1 MKKTLLGTALL
12 FALAQALPMD
22 AQKQVRLTFNRA
34 GGTAVSNVT
43 VKVTDESGNAING
56 VTATLQ
62 SIKQGTGTDADAAT
76 TDVALKSGGKLDTH
90 TEILCANY
98 TNKELD
104 SRFAEFTF
112 KISGLSDFS
121 LNHSDLQ
128 IASMNGSGDFQY
140 NNLPR
145 KCDVRV
151 WNNEDKSTLIA
162 SIDGIVTDKNA
173 SKEDKVNPTDKDTG
187 KDNTIDWEIK
197 ASTTTPATTDQI
209 LVVRLA
215 KSSDNKGCF
224 FGLKQITLYN
234 GYRFATTA
242 TSNIANVATFSA
254 SSPVTFSSDATA
266 YIAINSDNKQ
276 VTLSPLNGALAAG
289 KGAIVSKATTGDIY
303 AYVST
308 ETTDSRNNLLVG
320 SSDATKELTDGNYY
334 IFNKKDND
342 AVFSPLDNAAST
354 TLAANKAALKTTTT
368 GGQALTLDFGSVT
381 GINTVTTAM
390 PATNATFDLSGR
402 KVSGK
407 LPAGLY
413 IKNGKKL
420 LIK

>member
-12 FALAQALPMD
+12 LALAQALPMD

-43 VKVTDESGNAING
+43 VKVTDESGNAIDG

-62 SIKQGTGTDADAAT
+62 SIKQGTGTDANAAT
-76 TDVALKSGGKLDTH
+76 TDVALKSIGQLDAH
-90 TEILCANY
+90 TEILCADYN
-98 TNKELD
+98 NNGLD

-112 KISGLSDFS
+112 KISGLNDFS

-128 IASMNGSGDFQY
+128 IAALNKGGNFQY
-140 NNLPR
+140 DKGSR

-173 SKEDKVNPTDKDTG
+173 SNET

-197 ASTTTPATTDQI
+197 ASTTTPATTEQI

-276 VTLSPLNGALAAG
+276 VTLSPLNGALAAEQ
-289 KGAIVSKATTGDIY
+289 GAIVSKATTGDIY

-308 ETTDSRNNLLVG
+308 ETTDSRNNQLVG
-320 SSDATKELTDGNYY
+320 SGDATKELTDGNYY
-334 IFNKKDND
+334 IFNKQGND
-342 AVFSPLDNAAST
+342 AVFSPLNNTNT
-354 TLAANKAALKTTTT
+354 TLAANKAALKTTTIS
-368 GGQALTLDFGSVT
+368 GQALTLDFGSVT

-413 IKNGKKL
+413 IKNGKKFI
-420 LIK
+420 IK

>member
-62 SIKQGTGTDADAAT
+62 SIKEGTGTDAGAT
-76 TDVALKSGGKLDTH
+76 ATDVALNSGNELNTH

-98 TNKELD
+98 SNGKN
-104 SRFAEFTF
+104 SFAEFTF
-112 KISGLSDFS
+112 KISGLSDFR

-128 IASMNGSGDFQY
+128 IAAMNLNGRFQNSKGERY
-140 NNLPR
+140 
-145 KCDVRV
+145 CDVRV
-151 WNNEDKSTLIA
+151 WGNENKSTLIA
-162 SIDGIVTDKNA
+162 STDGILVDKLGG
-173 SKEDKVNPTDKDTG
+173 SYTV
-187 KDNTIDWEIK
+187 DNTIDWEIK
-197 ASTTTPATTDQI
+197 GEATTQAATDQY
-209 LVVRLA
+209 LVVRMA
-215 KSSDNKGCF
+215 KSSNSNGCF

-242 TSNIANVATFSA
+242 TSNIDNVATFSA

-266 YIAINSDNKQ
+266 YIAINSDNTQ

-308 ETTDSRNNLLVG
+308 EATDSRNNQLVG
-320 SSDATKELTDGNYY
+320 SGDATKDLTDGNYY
-334 IFNKKDND
+334 IFNKQGEE
-342 AVFSPLDNAAST
+342 AVFSPLKESAST
-354 TLAANKAALKTTTT
+354 TLAANKAVLKTATPS
-368 GGQALTLDFGSVT
+368 GQALTLDFGSVT
-381 GINTVTTAM
+381 GINTATTAM

>member
-62 SIKQGTGTDADAAT
+62 SIKQGTGTDADAAA
-76 TDVALKSGGKLDTH
+76 TDVALKSGGKLNTH

-98 TNKELD
+98 NNNGLD

-112 KISGLSDFS
+112 KISGLSNFS

-128 IASMNGSGDFQY
+128 IAAMNSGGDFQY
-140 NNLPR
+140 DPKSR

-173 SKEDKVNPTDKDTG
+173 SEESKQTG

-197 ASTTTPATTDQI
+197 ASATTPATTEQI

-234 GYRFATTA
+234 GYRFATTT

-254 SSPVTFSSDATA
+254 SKPVTFSSDATA
-266 YIAINSDNKQ
+266 YIAINSNNTQ

-289 KGAIVSKATTGDIY
+289 QGAIVSKATTGDIY
-303 AYVST
+303 AYVSA
-308 ETTDSRNNLLVG
+308 ETTDSRNNQLVG
-320 SSDATKELTDGNYY
+320 GGDATKELTDGNYY
-334 IFNKKDND
+334 IFNKKGDD
-342 AVFSPLDNAAST
+342 AVFSPLNNTST
-354 TLAANKAALKTTTT
+354 TLAANKAALKTATP

-381 GINTVTTAM
+381 GINTATTAM

-402 KVSGK
+402 KVNGK

>member
-12 FALAQALPMD
+12 LALAQALPMD

-43 VKVTDESGNAING
+43 VKVTDESGNAIDG

-62 SIKQGTGTDADAAT
+62 SIKQGTGTDADAAA
-76 TDVALKSGGKLDTH
+76 TDVALLSGMELNTH

-98 TNKELD
+98 ANVKN
-104 SRFAEFTF
+104 SFAEFTF
-112 KISGLSDFS
+112 KISGLNNFS

-128 IASMNGSGDFQY
+128 IAAMNLYGRFQNSKDQRY
-140 NNLPR
+140 
-145 KCDVRV
+145 CDVRV
-151 WNNEDKSTLIA
+151 WGNENKSTLLA
-162 SIDGIVTDKNA
+162 SVDGILVDKLGG
-173 SKEDKVNPTDKDTG
+173 DYVR
-187 KDNTIDWEIK
+187 DNTIDWEIK
-197 ASTTTPATTDQI
+197 GNTTTPAATDQYI
-209 LVVRLA
+209 VVRMA
-215 KSSDNKGCF
+215 KSNRSQGCY

-242 TSNIANVATFSA
+242 TSNIDNVATFSA
-254 SSPVTFSSDATA
+254 SKPVTFSSDATA

-289 KGAIVSKATTGDIY
+289 QGAIVSKATTGDIY

-308 ETTDSRNNLLVG
+308 EATDSRNNQLVG
-320 SSDATKELTDGNYY
+320 SGDATKELTDGNYY
-334 IFNKKDND
+334 IFNKKGDD
-342 AVFSPLDNAAST
+342 AVFSPLNNTST
-354 TLAANKAALKTTTT
+354 TLAANKAALKTATP

-381 GINTVTTAM
+381 GINTATTAM

>member
-62 SIKQGTGTDADAAT
+62 SIKQGTGTDADAAA
-76 TDVALKSGGKLDTH
+76 TDVALKSGGKLNTH

-98 TNKELD
+98 NNNSLD

-112 KISGLSDFS
+112 KISGLSNFS

-128 IASMNGSGDFQY
+128 IAAMNSGGDFQY
-140 NNLPR
+140 DPKSR

-173 SKEDKVNPTDKDTG
+173 SEESKQTG

-197 ASTTTPATTDQI
+197 ASTTTPATTEQI

-234 GYRFATTA
+234 GYRFATTT

-308 ETTDSRNNLLVG
+308 EATDSRNNQLVG
-320 SSDATKELTDGNYY
+320 SGDATKELTDGNYY
-334 IFNKKDND
+334 IFNKKGEE
-342 AVFSPLDNAAST
+342 AVFSPLSNAVST

-381 GINTVTTAM
+381 GINTATTAM
-390 PATNATFDLSGR
+390 PATNTTFDLSGR

>member
-62 SIKQGTGTDADAAT
+62 SIKQGTGTDTDATA
-76 TDVALKSGGKLDTH
+76 TDVALKSGGKLNTH

-98 TNKELD
+98 NNNGLD

-112 KISGLSDFS
+112 KISGLSNFS

-128 IASMNGSGDFQY
+128 IAAMNSGGDFQY
-140 NNLPR
+140 DPKSR

-173 SKEDKVNPTDKDTG
+173 SEESKQTG

-197 ASTTTPATTDQI
+197 ASTTTPATTEQI

-234 GYRFATTA
+234 GYRFATTT
-242 TSNIANVATFSA
+242 TSNIDNVATFSA

-266 YIAINSDNKQ
+266 YIAINSNDTQ

-289 KGAIVSKATTGDIY
+289 QGAIVSKATTGDIY

-308 ETTDSRNNLLVG
+308 EATDSRNNQLVG
-320 SSDATKELTDGNYY
+320 SGDATKELTDGNYY
-334 IFNKKDND
+334 IFNKQGED
-342 AVFSPLDNAAST
+342 AVFSPLNSTNT

-381 GINTVTTAM
+381 GINTATTAM

-402 KVSGK
+402 KVSGN

>member
-12 FALAQALPMD
+12 LALAQALPMD

-43 VKVTDESGNAING
+43 VNVTDESGNAING

-62 SIKQGTGTDADAAT
+62 SIKQGTGTEANATT
-76 TDVALKSGGKLDTH
+76 TDVALKSGEQLNKH
-90 TEILCANY
+90 PEILCANY
-98 TNKELD
+98 SNGKNA
-104 SRFAEFTF
+104 FAEFTF
-112 KISGLSDFS
+112 KISGLNDFS
-121 LNHSDLQ
+121 LNHSDLH
-128 IASMNGSGDFQY
+128 ISAMNGQGKFQNSKGERY
-140 NNLPR
+140 
-145 KCDVRV
+145 CDVRV
-151 WNNEDKSTLIA
+151 WGNENKSTLIA
-162 SIDGIVTDKNA
+162 SIDGIVTDKLGGDY
-173 SKEDKVNPTDKDTG
+173 ER
-187 KDNTIDWEIK
+187 DNTIDWEIK
-197 ASTTTPATTDQI
+197 GNTTTQATTDQYI
-209 LVVRLA
+209 VVRMA
-215 KSSDNKGCF
+215 KNDQNPGCF

-234 GYRFATTA
+234 GYRFATTT
-242 TSNIANVATFSA
+242 TSNIDNVATFSA
-254 SSPVTFSSDATA
+254 SKPVTFSSDATA

-289 KGAIVSKATTGDIY
+289 QGAIVSKATTGDIY

-308 ETTDSRNNLLVG
+308 EATDSRNNQLVG
-320 SSDATKELTDGNYY
+320 SGDATKELTDGNYY
-334 IFNKKDND
+334 IFNKQGND
-342 AVFSPLDNAAST
+342 AVFSPLDNTVST

>member
-43 VKVTDESGNAING
+43 VNVTDESGNAIDG

-76 TDVALKSGGKLDTH
+76 TDVALKSGGQLDTH
-90 TEILCANY
+90 SEVLCANY
-98 TNKELD
+98 NNNDLD
-104 SRFAEFTF
+104 RRFAEFTF

-128 IASMNGSGDFQY
+128 IAAMNSGGNFQY

-151 WNNEDKSTLIA
+151 WGDEDKSTLIA
-162 SIDGIVTDKNA
+162 STDGIVTDKNA
-173 SKEDKVNPTDKDTG
+173 SNETV
-187 KDNTIDWEIK
+187 DNTIDWEIK
-197 ASTTTPATTDQI
+197 ASTTTPATTEQI

-242 TSNIANVATFSA
+242 TSNIGNVATFSA

-266 YIAINSDNKQ
+266 YIAINSNDTQ
-276 VTLSPLNGALAAG
+276 VTLSPLNGALAA
-289 KGAIVSKATTGDIY
+289 KQGAIVSKATTGDIY

-308 ETTDSRNNLLVG
+308 EATDSRNNQLVG
-320 SSDATKELTDGNYY
+320 SGDATKELTDGNYY

>member
-43 VKVTDESGNAING
+43 VNVTDESGNAING

-62 SIKQGTGTDADAAT
+62 SIKQGTGTDADAAA
-76 TDVALKSGGKLDTH
+76 TDVALKSGEQLNKH
-90 TEILCANY
+90 PEILCASYSNGK
-98 TNKELD
+98 NA
-104 SRFAEFTF
+104 FAEFTF

-128 IASMNGSGDFQY
+128 ISAMNKDGKFQNSKDERY
-140 NNLPR
+140 
-145 KCDVRV
+145 CDVRV
-151 WNNEDKSTLIA
+151 WGNENKRTLIA
-162 SIDGIVTDKNA
+162 SVDGILADKLGGNY
-173 SKEDKVNPTDKDTG
+173 EV
-187 KDNTIDWEIK
+187 DNTIDWEIK
-197 ASTTTPATTDQI
+197 TTTTTQATTDQYI
-209 LVVRLA
+209 VVRMA
-215 KSSDNKGCF
+215 KNDRNTGCF

-254 SSPVTFSSDATA
+254 SSPVTFSSNATA
-266 YIAINSDNKQ
+266 YIAINSDNTQ
-276 VTLSPLNGALAAG
+276 VTLSPLNGALAANQ
-289 KGAIVSKATTGDIY
+289 GAIVSKATTGDIY
-303 AYVST
+303 AYVSA
-308 ETTDSRNNLLVG
+308 EATDSRNNQLVG
-320 SSDATKELTDGNYY
+320 SGDATKELTDGNYY
-334 IFNKKDND
+334 IFNKPGED

-354 TLAANKAALKTTTT
+354 TLAANKAVLKTATP

-381 GINTVTTAM
+381 GINTATTAM

>member
-1 MKKTLLGTALL
+1 M
-12 FALAQALPMD
+12 
-22 AQKQVRLTFNRA
+22 
-34 GGTAVSNVT
+34 SNVT
-43 VKVTDESGNAING
+43 VNVTDESGNAING

-62 SIKQGTGTDADAAT
+62 SIKQGTGTDAGAIT
-76 TDVALKSGGKLDTH
+76 TDVALLSDNQLNTH

-98 TNKELD
+98 KNVKN
-104 SRFAEFTF
+104 SFAEFTF
-112 KISGLSDFS
+112 KISGLSNFS

-128 IASMNGSGDFQY
+128 ISALQYEGKFQNTKDQRY
-140 NNLPR
+140 
-145 KCDVRV
+145 CDVRV
-151 WNNEDKSTLIA
+151 WGNENKSTLIA
-162 SIDGIVTDKNA
+162 SADGILADKLG
-173 SKEDKVNPTDKDTG
+173 G
-187 KDNTIDWEIK
+187 KYEFDNTIDWEIK
-197 ASTTTPATTDQI
+197 GETTTPAATDQYI
-209 LVVRLA
+209 VVRMA
-215 KSSDNKGCF
+215 KSDRSQGCY

-242 TSNIANVATFSA
+242 TSNIDNVATFSA

-289 KGAIVSKATTGDIY
+289 QGAIVSKATTSDIY

-308 ETTDSRNNLLVG
+308 EATDSRNNQLVG
-320 SSDATKELTDGNYY
+320 SGDATKELTDGNYY
-334 IFNKKDND
+334 IFNKQGED
-342 AVFSPLDNAAST
+342 AVFSPLNSTNT

-381 GINTVTTAM
+381 GINTATTAM

>member
-12 FALAQALPMD
+12 LALAQALPMD

-43 VKVTDESGNAING
+43 VKVTDESGNAIDG

-62 SIKQGTGTDADAAT
+62 SIKQGTGTDTDATA
-76 TDVALKSGGKLDTH
+76 TDVALKSIGQLDAH
-90 TEILCANY
+90 TEILCADYN
-98 TNKELD
+98 NNGLD

-112 KISGLSDFS
+112 KISGLNDFS

-128 IASMNGSGDFQY
+128 IAALNKGGNFQY
-140 NNLPR
+140 DKGSR

-173 SKEDKVNPTDKDTG
+173 SNET

-197 ASTTTPATTDQI
+197 ASTTTPATTEQI

-242 TSNIANVATFSA
+242 TSNIDNVATFSA

-266 YIAINSDNKQ
+266 YIAINSNDTQ
-276 VTLSPLNGALAAG
+276 VTLSPLNGALAA
-289 KGAIVSKATTGDIY
+289 KQGAIVSKATTGDIY

-308 ETTDSRNNLLVG
+308 EATDSRNNQLVG
-320 SSDATKELTDGNYY
+320 GGDATKDLTDGNYY
-334 IFNKKDND
+334 IFNKQGEE
-342 AVFSPLDNAAST
+342 AVFSPLKESAST
-354 TLAANKAALKTTTT
+354 TLAANKAVLKTATPS
-368 GGQALTLDFGSVT
+368 GQALTLDFGSVT
-381 GINTVTTAM
+381 GINTATTAM

-413 IKNGKKL
+413 IKNGKKFI
-420 LIK
+420 IK

>member
-43 VKVTDESGNAING
+43 VNVTDESGNAIDG

-62 SIKQGTGTDADAAT
+62 SIKQGLGNTTEAAKK
-76 TDVALKSGGKLDTH
+76 DVALFNIGAAASH
-90 TEILCANY
+90 PEILCCKYDNPN
-98 TNKELD
+98 TN
-104 SRFAEFTF
+104 SYPFAEFVF
-112 KISGLSDFS
+112 KISGLSNFS
-121 LNHSDLQ
+121 INHTDLQ
-128 IASMNGSGDFQY
+128 IAAMNLSGNFQF
-140 NNLPR
+140 NNLNR
-145 KCDVRV
+145 SCDAKV
-151 WNNEDKSTLIA
+151 WDDESYSNLIA
-162 SIDGIVTDKNA
+162 GIEGLDVDKNA
-173 SKEDKVNPTDKDTG
+173 DVVPGTQNTG
-187 KDNTIDWEIK
+187 VDNTTDWEIK
-197 ASTTTPATTDQI
+197 SANTTTTTNDQY
-209 LVVRLA
+209 LVVRLTRSTIA
-215 KSSDNKGCF
+215 GCF

-242 TSNIANVATFSA
+242 TSNIDNVATFSA
-254 SSPVTFSSDATA
+254 SNPVTFSSDATA
-266 YIAINSDNKQ
+266 YIAINSNNTQ

-320 SSDATKELTDGNYY
+320 SGDATKELTDGNYY

-342 AVFSPLDNAAST
+342 AVFSPLNNTST
-354 TLAANKAALKTTTT
+354 TLAANKAALKTATP

-381 GINTVTTAM
+381 GINTATTAM

>member
-43 VKVTDESGNAING
+43 VKVTDESGNAIDG

-62 SIKQGTGTDADAAT
+62 SIKQGTGTNANAT
-76 TDVALKSGGKLDTH
+76 ATDVALKSGGQLDTH
-90 TEILCANY
+90 AEILCADYFN
-98 TNKELD
+98 TTKDN
-104 SRFAEFTF
+104 SFSEFTF

-128 IASMNGSGDFQY
+128 ISALNSSSKFQY
-140 NNLPR
+140 NANNNR

-151 WNNEDKSTLIA
+151 WGDESKSTLIT
-162 SIDGIVTDKNA
+162 SIDGIAADQEA
-173 SKEDKVNPTDKDTG
+173 SSET

-197 ASTTTPATTDQI
+197 GNTATQTTTNQY

-215 KSSDNKGCF
+215 RSTGSNGCY

-242 TSNIANVATFSA
+242 TSNIDNVATFSA

-308 ETTDSRNNLLVG
+308 EATDSRNNQLVG
-320 SSDATKELTDGNYY
+320 SGDATKELTDGNYY
-334 IFNKKDND
+334 IFNKPGEE
-342 AVFSPLDNAAST
+342 AVFSPLDKSAST
-354 TLAANKAALKTTTT
+354 TLAANKAALKTATT

>member
-62 SIKQGTGTDADAAT
+62 SIKQGTGTEAGAAA
-76 TDVALKSGGKLDTH
+76 TDVALKSIGQLDAH
-90 TEILCANY
+90 TEILCADYN
-98 TNKELD
+98 NNGLD

-112 KISGLSDFS
+112 KISGLNDFS

-128 IASMNGSGDFQY
+128 IAALNKGGNFQY
-140 NNLPR
+140 DKGSR

-173 SKEDKVNPTDKDTG
+173 SNET

-197 ASTTTPATTDQI
+197 ASTTTPATTEQI

-242 TSNIANVATFSA
+242 TSNIDNVATFSA

-289 KGAIVSKATTGDIY
+289 QGAIVSKATTGDIY

-308 ETTDSRNNLLVG
+308 EATDSRNNQLVG
-320 SSDATKELTDGNYY
+320 SGDATKELTDGNYY

-381 GINTVTTAM
+381 GINTATTAM

>member
-12 FALAQALPMD
+12 LALAQALPMD

-62 SIKQGTGTDADAAT
+62 SIKQGTGTETSAAA
-76 TDVALKSGGKLDTH
+76 TDVALKSGGQLDTH
-90 TEILCANY
+90 SEILCANY
-98 TNKELD
+98 NNALN
-104 SRFAEFTF
+104 SSFAEFTF
-112 KISGLSDFS
+112 KISGLSNFS

-128 IASMNGSGDFQY
+128 ISAMNSSGRFQY
-140 NNLPR
+140 DPKSR

-151 WNNEDKSTLIA
+151 WGDEYKSIRIA

-173 SKEDKVNPTDKDTG
+173 SNEA

-197 ASTTTPATTDQI
+197 AYTTTPARTEQI

-242 TSNIANVATFSA
+242 TSNIDNVATFSA
-254 SSPVTFSSDATA
+254 SNPVTFSSDATA
-266 YIAINSDNKQ
+266 YIAINSNDTQ

-289 KGAIVSKATTGDIY
+289 QGAIVSKATTGDIY
-303 AYVST
+303 AYVSA
-308 ETTDSRNNLLVG
+308 EATDSRNNQLVG
-320 SSDATKELTDGNYY
+320 GGDATKELTDGNYY
-334 IFNKKDND
+334 IFNKKGDD
-342 AVFSPLDNAAST
+342 AVFSPLNNTST
-354 TLAANKAALKTTTT
+354 TLAANKAALKTATQ

-381 GINTVTTAM
+381 GINTATTAM

>member
-43 VKVTDESGNAING
+43 VNVTDESGNAIDG

-76 TDVALKSGGKLDTH
+76 TDVALKSGGQLDTH
-90 TEILCANY
+90 SEVLCANY
-98 TNKELD
+98 NNNGLD
-104 SRFAEFTF
+104 RRFAEFTF

-128 IASMNGSGDFQY
+128 IAAMNSGGNFQY

-151 WNNEDKSTLIA
+151 WGDEDKSTLIA
-162 SIDGIVTDKNA
+162 STDGIVTDKNA
-173 SKEDKVNPTDKDTG
+173 SNETV
-187 KDNTIDWEIK
+187 DNTIDWEIK
-197 ASTTTPATTDQI
+197 ASTTTPATTEQI

-234 GYRFATTA
+234 GYRFATTT
-242 TSNIANVATFSA
+242 TSNIDNVATFSA

-320 SSDATKELTDGNYY
+320 GGDATKELTDGNYY
-334 IFNKKDND
+334 IFNKKGDD
-342 AVFSPLDNAAST
+342 AVFSPLNNTST
-354 TLAANKAALKTTTT
+354 TLAANKAALKTATP

-381 GINTVTTAM
+381 GINTATTAM

>member
-43 VKVTDESGNAING
+43 VNVTDESGNAING

-62 SIKQGTGTDADAAT
+62 SIKQGTGTDAGADA
-76 TDVALKSGGKLDTH
+76 TDVALLSGMELNTH

-98 TNKELD
+98 DNVKN
-104 SRFAEFTF
+104 SFAEFTF
-112 KISGLSDFS
+112 KISGLNNFS

-128 IASMNGSGDFQY
+128 IAAMNLYGRFQNSKDQRY
-140 NNLPR
+140 
-145 KCDVRV
+145 CDVRV
-151 WNNEDKSTLIA
+151 WGNENKSTLLA
-162 SIDGIVTDKNA
+162 SVDGILVDKLGG
-173 SKEDKVNPTDKDTG
+173 DYVR
-187 KDNTIDWEIK
+187 DNTIDWEIK
-197 ASTTTPATTDQI
+197 GNTTTPAATDQYI
-209 LVVRLA
+209 VVRMA
-215 KSSDNKGCF
+215 KSDRSQGCY

-242 TSNIANVATFSA
+242 TSNIDNVATFSA
-254 SSPVTFSSDATA
+254 SNPVTFSSDATA
-266 YIAINSDNKQ
+266 YIAINSNNTQ

-289 KGAIVSKATTGDIY
+289 QGAIVSKATTGDIY

-308 ETTDSRNNLLVG
+308 EATDSRNNQLVG
-320 SSDATKELTDGNYY
+320 SGDATKELTDGNYY
-334 IFNKKDND
+334 IFNKKGDD
-342 AVFSPLDNAAST
+342 AVFSPLNNTST
-354 TLAANKAALKTTTT
+354 TLAANKAALKTATP

-381 GINTVTTAM
+381 GINTATTAM

>member
-43 VKVTDESGNAING
+43 VNVTDESGNAIDG

-62 SIKQGTGTDADAAT
+62 SIKQGTGTDAGAAA
-76 TDVALKSGGKLDTH
+76 TDVALKSGYQLDTH
-90 TEILCANY
+90 TEILCASYSNVK
-98 TNKELD
+98 NC
-104 SRFAEFTF
+104 FAEFTF
-112 KISGLSDFS
+112 KISGLSNFS

-128 IASMNGSGDFQY
+128 IAAMNGQGKFQNSKGERY
-140 NNLPR
+140 
-145 KCDVRV
+145 CDVRV
-151 WNNEDKSTLIA
+151 WGNENKSTLIA
-162 SIDGIVTDKNA
+162 SADGILADKLGGDY
-173 SKEDKVNPTDKDTG
+173 E

-197 ASTTTPATTDQI
+197 GNTTTPATTDQYI
-209 LVVRLA
+209 VVRMA
-215 KSSDNKGCF
+215 KNDQNPGCF

-234 GYRFATTA
+234 GYRFTTTA
-242 TSNIANVATFSA
+242 TSNIDNVATFSA
-254 SSPVTFSSDATA
+254 SDPVTFSSDATA

-289 KGAIVSKATTGDIY
+289 QGAIVSKATTGDIY

-308 ETTDSRNNLLVG
+308 EATDSRNNQLVG
-320 SSDATKELTDGNYY
+320 GGDATKDLTDGNYY
-334 IFNKKDND
+334 IFNKKGEE

-354 TLAANKAALKTTTT
+354 TLAANKAALKTATP

-381 GINTVTTAM
+381 GINTATTAM

>member
-12 FALAQALPMD
+12 LALAQALPMD

-62 SIKQGTGTDADAAT
+62 SIKQGTGTEAGAAA
-76 TDVALKSGGKLDTH
+76 TDVALNSGNELNTH
-90 TEILCANY
+90 PEILCANY
-98 TNKELD
+98 SNGKN
-104 SRFAEFTF
+104 SFAEFTF

-128 IASMNGSGDFQY
+128 IAAMNLNGRFQNSKGERY
-140 NNLPR
+140 
-145 KCDVRV
+145 CDVRV
-151 WNNEDKSTLIA
+151 WGNENKSTLIA
-162 SIDGIVTDKNA
+162 STDGILVDKLGG
-173 SKEDKVNPTDKDTG
+173 SYTVDNP
-187 KDNTIDWEIK
+187 IDWEIK
-197 ASTTTPATTDQI
+197 GEATTQAATDQY
-209 LVVRLA
+209 LVVRMA
-215 KSSDNKGCF
+215 KSSNSNGCF

-242 TSNIANVATFSA
+242 TSNIDNVATFSA

-266 YIAINSDNKQ
+266 YIAINSDNTQ

-289 KGAIVSKATTGDIY
+289 QGAIVSKATTGDIY

-308 ETTDSRNNLLVG
+308 EATDSRNNQLVG
-320 SSDATKELTDGNYY
+320 SGDATKELTDGNYY
-334 IFNKKDND
+334 IFNKPGEE
-342 AVFSPLDNAAST
+342 AVFSPLDKSAST
-354 TLAANKAALKTTTT
+354 TLAANKAALKTATT

>member
-12 FALAQALPMD
+12 LALAQALPMD

-43 VKVTDESGNAING
+43 VKVTDESGNAIDG

-62 SIKQGTGTDADAAT
+62 SIKQGIGTDANAT
-76 TDVALKSGGKLDTH
+76 ATDVALKSGGKLDTH

-98 TNKELD
+98 NNSVQK
-104 SRFAEFTF
+104 SFAEFTF

-128 IASMNGSGDFQY
+128 IAAMNGSGDFQY

-173 SKEDKVNPTDKDTG
+173 SEESKGIG

-197 ASTTTPATTDQI
+197 ASTTTPATTEQI
-209 LVVRLA
+209 LVVRMA

-242 TSNIANVATFSA
+242 TSNIDNVATFSA
-254 SSPVTFSSDATA
+254 SKPVTFSSDATA
-266 YIAINSDNKQ
+266 YIAINSNNTQ
-276 VTLSPLNGALAAG
+276 VTLSPLNGALAA
-289 KGAIVSKATTGDIY
+289 KQGAVVSKATTGDIY

-308 ETTDSRNNLLVG
+308 EATDSRNNQLVG
-320 SSDATKELTDGNYY
+320 GGDYAIDLTDGNYY
-334 IFNKKDND
+334 IFNKPGEE
-342 AVFSPLDNAAST
+342 AVFSPLKESANT
-354 TLAANKAALKTTTT
+354 TLAANKAALKTATT
-368 GGQALTLDFGSVT
+368 GVQALTLDFGSVT
-381 GINTVTTAM
+381 GINTATTAM

>member
-12 FALAQALPMD
+12 LALAQALPMD

-43 VKVTDESGNAING
+43 VNVTDESGNPIDG

-62 SIKQGTGTDADAAT
+62 SIKQGLGNTTEAAKK
-76 TDVALKSGGKLDTH
+76 DVALFNIGAAASH
-90 TEILCANY
+90 PEILCCKYDNPN
-98 TNKELD
+98 TN
-104 SRFAEFTF
+104 SYPFAEFVF
-112 KISGLSDFS
+112 KISGLSNFS
-121 LNHSDLQ
+121 INHTDLQ
-128 IASMNGSGDFQY
+128 IAAMNLSGNFQF
-140 NNLPR
+140 NNLNR
-145 KCDVRV
+145 SCDAKV
-151 WNNEDKSTLIA
+151 WDDESYSNLIA
-162 SIDGIVTDKNA
+162 GIEGLDVDKNA
-173 SKEDKVNPTDKDTG
+173 DVVPGTQNTG
-187 KDNTIDWEIK
+187 VDNTTDWEIK
-197 ASTTTPATTDQI
+197 SANTTTTTNDQY
-209 LVVRLA
+209 LVVRLTRSTIA
-215 KSSDNKGCF
+215 GCF

-242 TSNIANVATFSA
+242 TSNIDYVATFSA
-254 SSPVTFSSDATA
+254 NAPVTFSSDATA
-266 YIAINSDNKQ
+266 YIAINSNDTQ
-276 VTLSPLNGALAAG
+276 VTLSPLNGALAA
-289 KGAIVSKATTGDIY
+289 KQGAIVSKATTGDIY

-320 SSDATKELTDGNYY
+320 SGDATKELTDGNYY

-354 TLAANKAALKTTTT
+354 TLAANKAALKTATP

-381 GINTVTTAM
+381 GINTATTAM

>member
-76 TDVALKSGGKLDTH
+76 TDVALLSGMELNTH

-98 TNKELD
+98 NNAKN
-104 SRFAEFTF
+104 SFAEFTF

-128 IASMNGSGDFQY
+128 ISAMNSGGNFQY

-151 WNNEDKSTLIA
+151 WGDEDKNTLIA

-173 SKEDKVNPTDKDTG
+173 SNET

-197 ASTTTPATTDQI
+197 ASTTTPATTEQI

-234 GYRFATTA
+234 GYRFATTT
-242 TSNIANVATFSA
+242 TSNIDNVATFSA

-266 YIAINSDNKQ
+266 YIAINSNNTQ

-289 KGAIVSKATTGDIY
+289 QGAIVSKATTGDIY

-308 ETTDSRNNLLVG
+308 EATDSRNNQLVG
-320 SSDATKELTDGNYY
+320 SGDATKELTDGNYY
-334 IFNKKDND
+334 IFNKKGDD
-342 AVFSPLDNAAST
+342 AVFSPLNNTST
-354 TLAANKAALKTTTT
+354 TLAANKAALKTATP

-381 GINTVTTAM
+381 GINTATTAM

-402 KVSGK
+402 KVNGK

>member
-43 VKVTDESGNAING
+43 VNVTDESGNAIDG

-62 SIKQGTGTDADAAT
+62 SIKEGTGTDASAT
-76 TDVALKSGGKLDTH
+76 ATNVALLSGMELNTH

-98 TNKELD
+98 KNVKN
-104 SRFAEFTF
+104 SFAEFTF
-112 KISGLSDFS
+112 KISGLNNFS

-128 IASMNGSGDFQY
+128 IAAMNLNGRFQNSKDQRY
-140 NNLPR
+140 
-145 KCDVRV
+145 CDVRV
-151 WNNEDKSTLIA
+151 WGNENKSTLIA
-162 SIDGIVTDKNA
+162 STDGILVDKLGG
-173 SKEDKVNPTDKDTG
+173 SYTV
-187 KDNTIDWEIK
+187 DNTIDWEIK
-197 ASTTTPATTDQI
+197 GEATTQAATDQY
-209 LVVRLA
+209 LVVRMA
-215 KSSDNKGCF
+215 KSSNSNGCF

-242 TSNIANVATFSA
+242 TSNIDNVATFSA

-266 YIAINSDNKQ
+266 YIAINSNNTQ

-289 KGAIVSKATTGDIY
+289 QGAIVSKATTGDIY

-308 ETTDSRNNLLVG
+308 EATDSRNNQLVG
-320 SSDATKELTDGNYY
+320 GGDYAMDLTDGNYY
-334 IFNKKDND
+334 IFNKPGEE
-342 AVFSPLDNAAST
+342 AVFSPLDKSAST
-354 TLAANKAALKTTTT
+354 KLAANKAALKTATT

-381 GINTVTTAM
+381 GINTATTAM

>member
-1 MKKTLLGTALL
+1 
-12 FALAQALPMD
+12 MD

-43 VKVTDESGNAING
+43 VKVTDESGNAIDG

-62 SIKQGTGTDADAAT
+62 SIKQGTGTETSAAA
-76 TDVALKSGGKLDTH
+76 TDVALLSGMELNTH

-98 TNKELD
+98 DNVKN
-104 SRFAEFTF
+104 SFAEFTF
-112 KISGLSDFS
+112 KISGLNNFS

-128 IASMNGSGDFQY
+128 IAAMNLYGRFQNSKDQRY
-140 NNLPR
+140 
-145 KCDVRV
+145 CDVRV
-151 WNNEDKSTLIA
+151 WGNENKSTLLA
-162 SIDGIVTDKNA
+162 SVDGILVDKLGG
-173 SKEDKVNPTDKDTG
+173 DYVR
-187 KDNTIDWEIK
+187 DNTIDWEIK
-197 ASTTTPATTDQI
+197 GNTTTPAATDQYI
-209 LVVRLA
+209 VVRMA
-215 KSSDNKGCF
+215 KSDRSQGCY

-242 TSNIANVATFSA
+242 TSNIDNVATFSA
-254 SSPVTFSSDATA
+254 SKPVTFSSDATA
-266 YIAINSDNKQ
+266 YIAINSNNTQ

-289 KGAIVSKATTGDIY
+289 QGAIVSKATTGDIY
-303 AYVST
+303 AYVSA
-308 ETTDSRNNLLVG
+308 ETTDSRNNQLVG
-320 SSDATKELTDGNYY
+320 GGDATKELTDGNYY
-334 IFNKKDND
+334 IFNKKGDD
-342 AVFSPLDNAAST
+342 AVFSPLNNTST
-354 TLAANKAALKTTTT
+354 TLAANKAALKTATP

-381 GINTVTTAM
+381 GINTATTAM

-402 KVSGK
+402 KVNGK

>member
-76 TDVALKSGGKLDTH
+76 TDVALLSGEQLNTH

-98 TNKELD
+98 DNVKN
-104 SRFAEFTF
+104 SFAEFTF
-112 KISGLSDFS
+112 KISGLNNFS

-128 IASMNGSGDFQY
+128 IAAMNLYGRFQNSKDQRY
-140 NNLPR
+140 
-145 KCDVRV
+145 CDVRV
-151 WNNEDKSTLIA
+151 WGNENKSTLLA
-162 SIDGIVTDKNA
+162 SVDGILVDKLGG
-173 SKEDKVNPTDKDTG
+173 DYVR
-187 KDNTIDWEIK
+187 DNTIDWEIK
-197 ASTTTPATTDQI
+197 GNTTTPAATDQYI
-209 LVVRLA
+209 VVRMA
-215 KSSDNKGCF
+215 KSDRSQGCY

-242 TSNIANVATFSA
+242 TSNIDNVATFSA
-254 SSPVTFSSDATA
+254 SKPVTFSSDATA

-289 KGAIVSKATTGDIY
+289 QGAIVSKATTGDIY

-308 ETTDSRNNLLVG
+308 EATDSRNNQLVG
-320 SSDATKELTDGNYY
+320 GGDATKELTDGNYY
-334 IFNKKDND
+334 IFNKQGEE
-342 AVFSPLDNAAST
+342 AVFSPLKNTST
-354 TLAANKAALKTTTT
+354 TLAANKAALKTATP

-381 GINTVTTAM
+381 GINTATTAM

>member
-43 VKVTDESGNAING
+43 VNVTDESGNAING

-62 SIKQGTGTDADAAT
+62 SIKQGTGTDAGAT
-76 TDVALKSGGKLDTH
+76 ATNVALKPGNQLDAH
-90 TEILCANY
+90 TEILCADYN
-98 TNKELD
+98 NNGLD

-112 KISGLSDFS
+112 KISGLNDFS

-128 IASMNGSGDFQY
+128 IAALNKGGNFQY
-140 NNLPR
+140 DKGSR

-173 SKEDKVNPTDKDTG
+173 SNET

-197 ASTTTPATTDQI
+197 ANTTTPATTEQI

-254 SSPVTFSSDATA
+254 SSPVTFCSDATA
-266 YIAINSDNKQ
+266 YIALNSNDTQ

-289 KGAIVSKATTGDIY
+289 QGAIVSKATTGDIY
-303 AYVST
+303 AYVSA
-308 ETTDSRNNLLVG
+308 ETTDSRNNQLVG
-320 SSDATKELTDGNYY
+320 GGDATKELTDGNYY
-334 IFNKKDND
+334 IFNKKGND
-342 AVFSPLDNAAST
+342 AVFSPLNNTST
-354 TLAANKAALKTTTT
+354 TLAANKAALKTATP

-381 GINTVTTAM
+381 GINTATTAM

-413 IKNGKKL
+413 IKNGKEL

>member
-76 TDVALKSGGKLDTH
+76 TDVALLSGMELNTH

-98 TNKELD
+98 NNAKN
-104 SRFAEFTF
+104 SFAEFTF

-128 IASMNGSGDFQY
+128 ISAMNLNGRFQNSKDQRY
-140 NNLPR
+140 
-145 KCDVRV
+145 CDVRV
-151 WNNEDKSTLIA
+151 WSNENKSTLIA
-162 SIDGIVTDKNA
+162 SVDGILADKLGG
-173 SKEDKVNPTDKDTG
+173 SYTV
-187 KDNTIDWEIK
+187 DNTIDWEIK
-197 ASTTTPATTDQI
+197 GEATTQAATDQY
-209 LVVRLA
+209 LVVRMA
-215 KSSDNKGCF
+215 KSSNSNGCY

-242 TSNIANVATFSA
+242 TSNIDNVATFSA

-289 KGAIVSKATTGDIY
+289 QGAIVSKATTGDIY

-308 ETTDSRNNLLVG
+308 EATDSRNNQLVG
-320 SSDATKELTDGNYY
+320 GGDYNMDLTDGNYY
-334 IFNKKDND
+334 IFNKQGEE
-342 AVFSPLDNAAST
+342 AVFSPLKESAST
-354 TLAANKAALKTTTT
+354 TLAANKAVLKTTTT

-381 GINTVTTAM
+381 GINTATTAM

-402 KVSGK
+402 KVNGK

>member
-12 FALAQALPMD
+12 FTLAQALPMD

-43 VKVTDESGNAING
+43 VNVTDESGNAING

-62 SIKQGTGTDADAAT
+62 SIKEGTGTDASAT
-76 TDVALKSGGKLDTH
+76 ATNVALLSGMELNTH

-98 TNKELD
+98 KNVKN
-104 SRFAEFTF
+104 SFAEFTF
-112 KISGLSDFS
+112 KISGLNNFS

-128 IASMNGSGDFQY
+128 IAAMNLNGRFQNSKDQRY
-140 NNLPR
+140 
-145 KCDVRV
+145 CDVRV
-151 WNNEDKSTLIA
+151 WGNENKSTLIA
-162 SIDGIVTDKNA
+162 SIDGILVDKLG
-173 SKEDKVNPTDKDTG
+173 G
-187 KDNTIDWEIK
+187 KYEVDNTIDWEIK
-197 ASTTTPATTDQI
+197 GNTTTPAATDQYI
-209 LVVRLA
+209 VVRMA
-215 KSSDNKGCF
+215 KSDRSQGCY

-242 TSNIANVATFSA
+242 TSNIDNVATFSA
-254 SSPVTFSSDATA
+254 SNPVTFSSDATA
-266 YIAINSDNKQ
+266 YIAINSNNTQ

-289 KGAIVSKATTGDIY
+289 QGAIVSKATTGDIY

-308 ETTDSRNNLLVG
+308 EATDSRNNQLVG
-320 SSDATKELTDGNYY
+320 GGDEAMDLTDGNYY
-334 IFNKKDND
+334 IFNKQIEE
-342 AVFSPLDNAAST
+342 AVFSPLKESAST
-354 TLAANKAALKTTTT
+354 TLAANKAALKTATP

-381 GINTVTTAM
+381 GINTATTAM

>member
-62 SIKQGTGTDADAAT
+62 SIKQGTGTDADAAA
-76 TDVALKSGGKLDTH
+76 TDVALLSGEQLNTH
-90 TEILCANY
+90 PEILCANY
-98 TNKELD
+98 SNGKN
-104 SRFAEFTF
+104 SFAEFTF

-128 IASMNGSGDFQY
+128 IAAMNLNGRFQNSKGERY
-140 NNLPR
+140 
-145 KCDVRV
+145 CDVRV
-151 WNNEDKSTLIA
+151 WGNENKSTLIA
-162 SIDGIVTDKNA
+162 STDGILVDKLGG
-173 SKEDKVNPTDKDTG
+173 SYTV
-187 KDNTIDWEIK
+187 DNTIDWEIK
-197 ASTTTPATTDQI
+197 GEATTQAATDQY
-209 LVVRLA
+209 LVVRMA
-215 KSSDNKGCF
+215 KSSNSNGCY

-234 GYRFATTA
+234 GYRFATTT
-242 TSNIANVATFSA
+242 TSNIDNVATFSA
-254 SSPVTFSSDATA
+254 SKPVTFSSDATA

-289 KGAIVSKATTGDIY
+289 QGAIVSKATTGDIY

-308 ETTDSRNNLLVG
+308 EATDSRNNQLVG
-320 SSDATKELTDGNYY
+320 SGDATKELTDGNYY
-334 IFNKKDND
+334 IFNKQGND
-342 AVFSPLDNAAST
+342 AVFSPLDNAVST

>member
-12 FALAQALPMD
+12 LALAQALPMD

-34 GGTAVSNVT
+34 GGTAVGNVT

-62 SIKQGTGTDADAAT
+62 SIKQGTGTDAGAT
-76 TDVALKSGGKLDTH
+76 ANDVALKSGGQLNTH
-90 TEILCANY
+90 TEILCADYN
-98 TNKELD
+98 NSIN

-128 IASMNGSGDFQY
+128 IAAMNSGGDFQG

-151 WNNEDKSTLIA
+151 WGDENKSALIA
-162 SIDGIVTDKNA
+162 SIDGIVTDRNA
-173 SKEDKVNPTDKDTG
+173 SSVT

-197 ASTTTPATTDQI
+197 ANTTTLTATDQYI
-209 LVVRLA
+209 VVRMA

-242 TSNIANVATFSA
+242 TSNIDNVATFSA

-266 YIAINSDNKQ
+266 YIAINSNNTQ

-289 KGAIVSKATTGDIY
+289 QGAIVSKATTGDIY

-308 ETTDSRNNLLVG
+308 EATDSRNNQLVG
-320 SSDATKELTDGNYY
+320 SGDATKELTDGNYY
-334 IFNKKDND
+334 IFNKKGDD
-342 AVFSPLDNAAST
+342 AVFSPLNNTST
-354 TLAANKAALKTTTT
+354 TLAANKAALKTATA

-381 GINTVTTAM
+381 GINTATTAM

>member
-34 GGTAVSNVT
+34 SGTAVSNVT
-43 VKVTDESGNAING
+43 VKVTDESGNAIDG

-62 SIKQGTGTDADAAT
+62 SIKQGIGTDANAT
-76 TDVALKSGGKLDTH
+76 ATDVALKSGGKLDTH

-98 TNKELD
+98 NNSVQK
-104 SRFAEFTF
+104 SFAEFTF

-128 IASMNGSGDFQY
+128 IAAMNGSGDFQY

-173 SKEDKVNPTDKDTG
+173 SEESKGIG

-197 ASTTTPATTDQI
+197 ASTTTPATTEQI
-209 LVVRLA
+209 LVVRMA

-242 TSNIANVATFSA
+242 TSNIDNVATFSA
-254 SSPVTFSSDATA
+254 SKPVTFSSDATA
-266 YIAINSDNKQ
+266 YIAINSNNTQ

-289 KGAIVSKATTGDIY
+289 QGAIVSKATTGDIY

-308 ETTDSRNNLLVG
+308 EATDSRNNQLVG
-320 SSDATKELTDGNYY
+320 GGDYAMDLTDGNYY
-334 IFNKKDND
+334 IFNKQGED
-342 AVFSPLDNAAST
+342 AVFSPLSNTAST
-354 TLAANKAALKTTTT
+354 TLAANKAVLKTATP

-381 GINTVTTAM
+381 GINTATTAM

>member
-62 SIKQGTGTDADAAT
+62 SIKQGTGTDATAAA
-76 TDVALKSGGKLDTH
+76 TDVALKSGAQLDTH
-90 TEILCANY
+90 PEILCASYN
-98 TNKELD
+98 NALN
-104 SRFAEFTF
+104 SSFAEFTF

-128 IASMNGSGDFQY
+128 IAALNGGGSFQY

-151 WNNEDKSTLIA
+151 WGDEDKNTLIA
-162 SIDGIVTDKNA
+162 STDGIVTDKNA
-173 SKEDKVNPTDKDTG
+173 SNETV
-187 KDNTIDWEIK
+187 DNTIDWEIK
-197 ASTTTPATTDQI
+197 ASTTTPATTDQY

-242 TSNIANVATFSA
+242 TSNIDNVATFSA

-276 VTLSPLNGALAAG
+276 VTLSPLNGALATG
-289 KGAIVSKATTGDIY
+289 QGAIVSKATTGDIY

-308 ETTDSRNNLLVG
+308 EATDSRNNQLVG
-320 SSDATKELTDGNYY
+320 SGDATKELTDGNYY
-334 IFNKKDND
+334 IFNKKGEE
-342 AVFSPLDNAAST
+342 AVFSPLDKSAST
-354 TLAANKAALKTTTT
+354 TLAANKAVLKTATP
-368 GGQALTLDFGSVT
+368 GDQALTLDFGSVT
-381 GINTVTTAM
+381 GINTATTAM

>member
-12 FALAQALPMD
+12 LALAQALPMD

-62 SIKQGTGTDADAAT
+62 SIKQGTGTDATAAA
-76 TDVALKSGGKLDTH
+76 TDVALKSGAQLDTH
-90 TEILCANY
+90 PEILCASYN
-98 TNKELD
+98 NALN
-104 SRFAEFTF
+104 SSFAEFTF

-128 IASMNGSGDFQY
+128 IAALNGGGSFQY

-151 WNNEDKSTLIA
+151 WGDEDKNTLIA
-162 SIDGIVTDKNA
+162 STDGIVTDKNA
-173 SKEDKVNPTDKDTG
+173 SNETV
-187 KDNTIDWEIK
+187 DNTIDWEIK
-197 ASTTTPATTDQI
+197 ASTTTPATTDQY

-234 GYRFATTA
+234 GYRLATTT
-242 TSNIANVATFSA
+242 TSNIDNVATFSA

-266 YIAINSDNKQ
+266 YIAINSNDTQ

-289 KGAIVSKATTGDIY
+289 QGAIVSKATTGDIY
-303 AYVST
+303 AYVSA
-308 ETTDSRNNLLVG
+308 EATDSRNNQLVG
-320 SSDATKELTDGNYY
+320 SGDATKELTDGNYY
-334 IFNKKDND
+334 IFNKQGEE
-342 AVFSPLDNAAST
+342 AVFSPLKESAST
-354 TLAANKAALKTTTT
+354 TLAANKAVLKTATPS
-368 GGQALTLDFGSVT
+368 GQALTLDFGSVT

-402 KVSGK
+402 KVNGN

>member
-12 FALAQALPMD
+12 LALAQALPMD

-43 VKVTDESGNAING
+43 VNVTDESGNAING

-62 SIKQGTGTDADAAT
+62 SIKQGTGTDASAAA

-98 TNKELD
+98 NNSVQK
-104 SRFAEFTF
+104 SFAEFTF

-128 IASMNGSGDFQY
+128 IAAMNGSGDFQY

-173 SKEDKVNPTDKDTG
+173 SEESKGIG

-197 ASTTTPATTDQI
+197 ANTTTPATTEQI
-209 LVVRLA
+209 LVVRMA

-242 TSNIANVATFSA
+242 TSNIDNVATFSA
-254 SSPVTFSSDATA
+254 SKPVTFSSDATA
-266 YIAINSDNKQ
+266 YIAINSNDTQ
-276 VTLSPLNGALAAG
+276 VTLSPLNGALAANQ
-289 KGAIVSKATTGDIY
+289 GAIVSKATTGDIY
-303 AYVST
+303 AYVSA
-308 ETTDSRNNLLVG
+308 EATDSRNNQLVG
-320 SSDATKELTDGNYY
+320 SGDATKDLTDGNYY
-334 IFNKKDND
+334 IFNKKGEE
-342 AVFSPLDNAAST
+342 AVFSPLNNTNT
-354 TLAANKAALKTTTT
+354 TLAANKAALKTATT

-413 IKNGKKL
+413 IKNGKKFI
-420 LIK
+420 IK

>member
-43 VKVTDESGNAING
+43 VNVTDESGNAING

-62 SIKQGTGTDADAAT
+62 SIKQGTGTDATAT
-76 TDVALKSGGKLDTH
+76 ATDVALKSGGQLDTH
-90 TEILCANY
+90 SEVLCANY
-98 TNKELD
+98 NNNGLD
-104 SRFAEFTF
+104 RRFAEFTF

-128 IASMNGSGDFQY
+128 IAAMNSGGNFQY

-151 WNNEDKSTLIA
+151 WGDEDKSTLIA
-162 SIDGIVTDKNA
+162 STDGIVTDKNA
-173 SKEDKVNPTDKDTG
+173 SNETV
-187 KDNTIDWEIK
+187 DNTIDWEIK
-197 ASTTTPATTDQI
+197 ASTTTPATTEQI

-234 GYRFATTA
+234 GYRFATTT
-242 TSNIANVATFSA
+242 TSNIDNVATFSA

-266 YIAINSDNKQ
+266 YIAINSNDTQ

-289 KGAIVSKATTGDIY
+289 QGAIVSKATTGDIY

-308 ETTDSRNNLLVG
+308 EATDSRNNQLVG
-320 SSDATKELTDGNYY
+320 SGDATKELTDGNYY
-334 IFNKKDND
+334 IFNKKGED
-342 AVFSPLDNAAST
+342 AVFSPLDKSVST
-354 TLAANKAALKTTTT
+354 TLAANKAALKTATP

-381 GINTVTTAM
+381 GINTATTAM

-402 KVSGK
+402 KVNGK

>member
-62 SIKQGTGTDADAAT
+62 SIKQGTGTEAGAAA
-76 TDVALKSGGKLDTH
+76 TDVALKSIGQLDAH
-90 TEILCANY
+90 TEILCADYN
-98 TNKELD
+98 NNGLD

-112 KISGLSDFS
+112 KISGLNDFS

-128 IASMNGSGDFQY
+128 IAALNKGGKFQY
-140 NNLPR
+140 DKGSR

-173 SKEDKVNPTDKDTG
+173 SNET

-197 ASTTTPATTDQI
+197 ASTTTPATTEQI

-266 YIAINSDNKQ
+266 YIAINSNDTQ

-289 KGAIVSKATTGDIY
+289 QGAIVSKATTGDIY

-308 ETTDSRNNLLVG
+308 EATDSRNNQLVG
-320 SSDATKELTDGNYY
+320 SGDATKELTDGNYY
-334 IFNKKDND
+334 IFNKPGEE
-342 AVFSPLDNAAST
+342 AVFSPLDKSAST
-354 TLAANKAALKTTTT
+354 TLAANKAALKTATT

>member
-62 SIKQGTGTDADAAT
+62 SIKQGTGTDADAAA
-76 TDVALKSGGKLDTH
+76 TDVALKSGEQLNTH
-90 TEILCANY
+90 TEILCASYN
-98 TNKELD
+98 NGKNC
-104 SRFAEFTF
+104 FAEFTF
-112 KISGLSDFS
+112 KISGLSNFS

-128 IASMNGSGDFQY
+128 IAAMNGQGKFQNSKGERY
-140 NNLPR
+140 
-145 KCDVRV
+145 CDVRV
-151 WNNEDKSTLIA
+151 WGNENKSTLIA
-162 SIDGIVTDKNA
+162 SADGILADKLGGDY
-173 SKEDKVNPTDKDTG
+173 ER
-187 KDNTIDWEIK
+187 DNTIDWEIK
-197 ASTTTPATTDQI
+197 GNTTTPATTDQYI
-209 LVVRLA
+209 VVRMA
-215 KSSDNKGCF
+215 KNDQNPGCF

-242 TSNIANVATFSA
+242 TSNIDNVATFSA

-289 KGAIVSKATTGDIY
+289 QGAIVSKATTGDIY

-308 ETTDSRNNLLVG
+308 EATDSRNNQLVG
-320 SSDATKELTDGNYY
+320 SGDATKELTDGNYY
-334 IFNKKDND
+334 IFNKPGEE
-342 AVFSPLDNAAST
+342 AVFSPLDKSAST
-354 TLAANKAALKTTTT
+354 TLAANKAALKTATL

-381 GINTVTTAM
+381 GINTATTAM

>member
-43 VKVTDESGNAING
+43 VKVTDESGNAIDG

-62 SIKQGTGTDADAAT
+62 SIKQGTGTNANAT
-76 TDVALKSGGKLDTH
+76 ATDVALKSGGQLDTH
-90 TEILCANY
+90 AEILCADYFN
-98 TNKELD
+98 TTKDN
-104 SRFAEFTF
+104 SFSEFTF

-128 IASMNGSGDFQY
+128 ISALNSSSKFQY
-140 NNLPR
+140 NANNNR

-151 WNNEDKSTLIA
+151 WGDESKSTLIT
-162 SIDGIVTDKNA
+162 SIDGIAADQEA
-173 SKEDKVNPTDKDTG
+173 SSET

-197 ASTTTPATTDQI
+197 GNTATQTTTNQY

-215 KSSDNKGCF
+215 RSTGSNGCY

-242 TSNIANVATFSA
+242 TSNIDSVATFSA

-308 ETTDSRNNLLVG
+308 EATDSRNNQLVG
-320 SSDATKELTDGNYY
+320 SGDATKELTDGNYY
-334 IFNKKDND
+334 IFNKPGEE
-342 AVFSPLDNAAST
+342 AVFSPLDKSAST
-354 TLAANKAALKTTTT
+354 TLAANKAALKTATT

>member
-43 VKVTDESGNAING
+43 VNVTDESGNAIDG

-62 SIKQGTGTDADAAT
+62 SIKQGTGTDANAT
-76 TDVALKSGGKLDTH
+76 ATDVALKSGGQLDTH
-90 TEILCANY
+90 SEVLCANY
-98 TNKELD
+98 NNNGLD
-104 SRFAEFTF
+104 RRFAEFTF

-128 IASMNGSGDFQY
+128 IAAMNSGGNFQY

-151 WNNEDKSTLIA
+151 WGDEDKSTLIA
-162 SIDGIVTDKNA
+162 STDGIVTDKNA
-173 SKEDKVNPTDKDTG
+173 SNETV
-187 KDNTIDWEIK
+187 DNTIDWEIK
-197 ASTTTPATTDQI
+197 ASTTTPATTDQY

-234 GYRFATTA
+234 GYRFATTT
-242 TSNIANVATFSA
+242 TSNIDNVATFSA

-266 YIAINSDNKQ
+266 YIAINSNDTQ

-289 KGAIVSKATTGDIY
+289 QGAIVSKTTTGDIY

-308 ETTDSRNNLLVG
+308 EATDNRNNQLVG
-320 SSDATKELTDGNYY
+320 SGDATKELTDGNYY
-334 IFNKKDND
+334 IFNKQGND
-342 AVFSPLDNAAST
+342 AVFSPLDNTANT
-354 TLAANKAALKTTTT
+354 TLAANKAALKTATT